1 MTFGKASSLTL
12 GIAAAFAVGVWA
24 GPSITSRMSTSIA
37 PEPAPV
43 VETAPVASAGAAKPA
58 ARPTSTG
65 PAADVASVEVSA
77 PALHRQ
83 LKQLMFKGTDMNKAA
98 DGFRDAE
105 QFATVA
111 YASHNTGVPFVVLK
125 NRVLN
130 EGKTLTLAIRESLPT
145 TNAAMEVERAR
156 VQAHSTLVS
165 IGS

>member
-1 MTFGKASSLTL
+1 
-12 GIAAAFAVGVWA
+12 
-24 GPSITSRMSTSIA
+24 MSTSIA
-37 PEPAPV
+37 PEPAAPV

-58 ARPTSTG
+58 ARPASAG
-65 PAADVASVEVSA
+65 PAADVAAVEVSA

-130 EGKTLTLAIRESLPT
+130 EGKTLTSAIRESLPT

>member
-1 MTFGKASSLTL
+1 MTFGKASSVTL

-24 GPSITSRMSTSIA
+24 GPRITNTKVSTPVA
-37 PEPAPV
+37 EPAPAA
-43 VETAPVASAGAAKPA
+43 EMAPVASAAPV
-58 ARPTSTG
+58 RPTTRIKPVETAAV
-65 PAADVASVEVSA
+65 PAVDISA

-83 LKQLMFKGTDMNKAA
+83 LKQLMFQGTDMTKAGT
-98 DGFRDAE
+98 GFRDAE

-130 EGKTLTLAIRESLPT
+130 EGKTLTSAIRESLPA
-145 TNAAMEVERAR
+145 TNAALEVKRAR
-156 VQAHSTLVS
+156 AQAHSTLVS

>member
-1 MTFGKASSLTL
+1 MTFVKASSVTL
-12 GIAAAFAVGVWA
+12 GIAAAFALGVWA
-24 GPSITSRMSTSIA
+24 GPRITSRMSTTA
-37 PEPAPV
+37 TEPAPA
-43 VETAPVASAGAAKPA
+43 VETAPVAS
-58 ARPTSTG
+58 TG
-65 PAADVASVEVSA
+65 PAAPVARTKPAAAAATPAVAVTA

-83 LKQLMFKGTDMNKAA
+83 LKQLMFKGTDMTKAA
-98 DGFRDAE
+98 DGFRNAE

-130 EGKTLTLAIRESLPT
+130 EGKTLTSAIRESLPT

-156 VQAHSTLVS
+156 AQAHSTLVS

>member
-24 GPSITSRMSTSIA
+24 GPRITKMSTPA
-37 PEPAPV
+37 AEPAST
-43 VETAPVASAGAAKPA
+43 VETAPVASSAAPASPA
-58 ARPTSTG
+58 ARRE
-65 PAADVASVEVSA
+65 PAEAAAVPAVEMTA
-77 PALHRQ
+77 PALHRE
-83 LKQLMFKGTDMNKAA
+83 LKPLMFQGTDMTKAA
-98 DGFRDAE
+98 NGFRDAE

-130 EGKTLTLAIRESLPT
+130 EGKTLTSAIRESLPA
-145 TNAAMEVERAR
+145 TNAALEVKRAR
-156 VQAHSTLVS
+156 AQAHSTLVS

>member
-1 MTFGKASSLTL
+1 MTFVKASSFTL
-12 GIAAAFAVGVWA
+12 GIAAAFAIGVWA
-24 GPSITSRMSTSIA
+24 GPRFTPRMSTSA
-37 PEPAPV
+37 PEPAPA
-43 VETAPVASAGAAKPA
+43 VETAPVASAAPAKPLTRIQPVEA
-58 ARPTSTG
+58 AATM
-65 PAADVASVEVSA
+65 PAVEISA

-83 LKQLMFKGTDMNKAA
+83 LKQLMFKGTDMTKAA
-98 DGFRDAE
+98 DGFRNAE

-130 EGKTLTLAIRESLPT
+130 EGKTLTSAIRESLPT

-156 VQAHSTLVS
+156 AQAHSTLVS

>member
-1 MTFGKASSLTL
+1 MTFGKASAITL

-24 GPSITSRMSTSIA
+24 GPRITSRTITSA
-37 PEPAPV
+37 PEPAAV
-43 VETAPVASAGAAKPA
+43 AEAAPVTAAAPA
-58 ARPTSTG
+58 KAVARTR
-65 PAADVASVEVSA
+65 AADTAKAMPSVAITA

-83 LKQLMFKGTDMNKAA
+83 LKQLMFDGTDMTKAA
-98 DGFRDAE
+98 NGFRDAE

-130 EGKTLTLAIRESLPT
+130 EGKTLTSAIRESLPT

-156 VQAHSTLVS
+156 AQAHSTLVS

>member
-12 GIAAAFAVGVWA
+12 GIAAAFAVGVWT
-24 GPSITSRMSTSIA
+24 GPRITSTMATSA

-43 VETAPVASAGAAKPA
+43 VDTATVASGAPAKPA
-58 ARPTSTG
+58 AVAKAAVAEKV
-65 PAADVASVEVSA
+65 PAVEMSA

-83 LKQLMFKGTDMNKAA
+83 LKQLMFDGTDMTKAA
-98 DGFRDAE
+98 DGFRNSE

-130 EGKTLTLAIRESLPT
+130 EGKTLTSAIRESLPT
-145 TNAAMEVERAR
+145 TNASLEVERAR
-156 VQAHSTLVS
+156 AQAHSTLVS